1 MPAGIGRSVIKFWSI
16 NVVGLV
22 QDPVRFSNQMVEF
35 VRLNSESKVA
45 RACVKGAHFV
55 LSAMRIP
62 GYETAEAGELS
73 RAIKQLEKARF
84 LRPLTFSFERY
95 LRGKLLQLQSVECFE

>member
-16 NVVGLV
+16 NVVGFV

-45 RACVKGAHFV
+45 R
-55 LSAMRIP
+55 
-62 GYETAEAGELS
+62 
-73 RAIKQLEKARF
+73 
-84 LRPLTFSFERY
+84 TFGNEEPRVRDR
-95 LRGKLLQLQSVECFE
+95 RGRGIE

>member
-55 LSAMRIP
+55 LSAMRSP
-62 GYETAEAGELS
+62 GYELS
-73 RAIKQLEKARF
+73 LIHI
-84 LRPLTFSFERY
+84 
-95 LRGKLLQLQSVECFE
+95 